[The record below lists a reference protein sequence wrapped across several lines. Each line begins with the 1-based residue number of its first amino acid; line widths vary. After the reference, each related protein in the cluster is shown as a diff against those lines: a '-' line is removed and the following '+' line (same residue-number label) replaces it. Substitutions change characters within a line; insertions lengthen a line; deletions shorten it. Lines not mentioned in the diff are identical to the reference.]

1 MSTAAGPAA
10 SWDDPLP
17 EGKAHAEPQ
26 ATAQAAAGREAA
38 AEAAAAWDE
47 PLPGYGDLEAGS

>member
-1 MSTAAGPAA
+1 MSTATGPAA

-26 ATAQAAAGREAA
+26 ATAPGREAA
-38 AEAAAAWDE
+38 AEAAAAWDD

>member
-1 MSTAAGPAA
+1 MSTATGPAA

-38 AEAAAAWDE
+38 AAWDE

>member
-1 MSTAAGPAA
+1 MSTATGPAA

-17 EGKAHAEPQ
+17 EGKADAEPQ
-26 ATAQAAAGREAA
+26 ATAQAAAGRAA